1 MADTFS
7 VDCPGCGTTKGPMT
21 DHAGTIG
28 VHCSCGVSFSVD
40 IEARDIDEWQERD

>member
-1 MADTFS
+1 MAEAFA
-7 VDCPGCGTTKGPMT
+7 VECPGGGETKGHMS

-40 IEARDIDEWQERD
+40 IEARDVDEWWKRD